1 MLARQPPT
9 TPPQHSWLF
18 IRSCSASMHTERQN
32 KESVSTLDPSN
43 ARQPPTTHHTTTT
56 LLALYSTLLRIYV
69 QLSGGT
75 KTVLVSSDASLLVE
89 ARKGQVVK
97 GVWVRKEGVRVG
109 RRQKGPARVCTA
121 YLVVVH
127 AAQKTTLS
135 SLSCWCCLYSLLDS
149 SLPPSLTLLLIT
161 AILIAPTTLSKERDT
176 ASACLFNLALVLAWH
191 AWLAWLA
198 GIFSWALALAW
209 LAISQ
214 LPLLCASEGQKKG
227 KVVQSTPRAGCKL
240 WYSTSTSP
248 HEEKCLEG
256 ANCSDSDLSP
266 TLLSVGRSELPL
278 YAAK

>member
-1 MLARQPPT
+1 MLIL
-9 TPPQHSWLF
+9 HSLTSSLT
-18 IRSCSASMHTERQN
+18 RALKCST
-32 KESVSTLDPSN
+32 
-43 ARQPPTTHHTTTT
+43 TTHHTTTT

-97 GVWVRKEGVRVG
+97 SLPRGGARSKEDN
-109 RRQKGPARVCTA
+109 
-121 YLVVVH
+121 
-127 AAQKTTLS
+127 TLFTQ
-135 SLSCWCCLYSLLDS
+135 CWCCLYSLLDS
-149 SLPPSLTLLLIT
+149 SLPPSLTLLLIS
-161 AILIAPTTLSKERDT
+161 AILIAPTTLSKERGT
-176 ASACLFNLALVLAWH
+176 ASACLFNLALVLAW
-191 AWLAWLA
+191 LAR
-198 GIFSWALALAW
+198 LAW

>member
-9 TPPQHSWLF
+9 T
-18 IRSCSASMHTERQN
+18 
-32 KESVSTLDPSN
+32 
-43 ARQPPTTHHTTTT
+43 TTF
-56 LLALYSTLLRIYV
+56 LALYSTLLRIYV

-121 YLVVVH
+121 YLVVQRQH
-127 AAQKTTLS
+127 
-135 SLSCWCCLYSLLDS
+135 SLTQCWCCLYSLLDS

-176 ASACLFNLALVLAWH
+176 ASACLFNLALVLAW
-191 AWLAWLA
+191 LA
-198 GIFSWALALAW
+198 GMFSWALALAW

-227 KVVQSTPRAGCKL
+227 KVVQSTPRAGCKP

-248 HEEKCLEG
+248 HEENG
-256 ANCSDSDLSP
+256 SDSDLSP
-266 TLLSVGRSELPL
+266 TLLSVRTVGASSAARWSRSPVNLVNQFPCREQGQ
-278 YAAK
+278 

>member
-1 MLARQPPT
+1 
-9 TPPQHSWLF
+9 
-18 IRSCSASMHTERQN
+18 
-32 KESVSTLDPSN
+32 ST
-43 ARQPPTTHHTTTT
+43 TTHHTTTT

-75 KTVLVSSDASLLVE
+75 KTVDASLLVE

-121 YLVVVH
+121 YLV
-127 AAQKTTLS
+127 
-135 SLSCWCCLYSLLDS
+135 CWCCLYSLLDS

-176 ASACLFNLALVLAWH
+176 ASACLFNLALVLAW
-191 AWLAWLA
+191 LA
-198 GIFSWALALAW
+198 GMFSWTLALAW

-248 HEEKCLEG
+248 HKEKFEEG
-256 ANCSDSDLSP
+256 ASGSDSDLSP
-266 TLLSVGRSELPL
+266 TLLSIRTVGASSAARWSRSPVNS
-278 YAAK
+278 